1 MLVSKTPVIAPVDG
15 GDSNRYIEQMSNNF
29 NAGVESLQQNLTE
42 ALAALQAD
50 PSDPAL
56 LAQYQ
61 SALSSYTLYRNA
73 QSNVVKAFRD
83 IDQAII
89 ANYK

>member
-1 MLVSKTPVIAPVDG
+1 MSVTKTPVITPVDG
-15 GDSNRYIEQMSNNF
+15 GANSRYIEQLSNNF
-29 NAGVESLQQNLTE
+29 DAGVVSLQTQLTD
-42 ALAALQAD
+42 ALTALQAD

-83 IDQAII
+83 IDQSII

>member
-1 MLVSKTPVIAPVDG
+1 MAVSKTPVISPVDSG
-15 GDSNRYIEQMSNNF
+15 SNGRFIEQTSNNF
-29 NAGVESLQQNLTE
+29 NEGVVSLQTDLTQ
-42 ALAALQAD
+42 ALAQLQAD

>member
-1 MLVSKTPVIAPVDG
+1 MLVSKTPVITPVDPG
-15 GDSNRYIEQMSNNF
+15 EDGRFIEQMSNNF
-29 NAGVESLQQNLTE
+29 DVGVKSLQEKLTE
-42 ALAALQAD
+42 ALTALQKD

-83 IDQAII
+83 IDQSII

>member
-1 MLVSKTPVIAPVDG
+1 MLVSKTPVITPVDG
-15 GDSNRYIEQMSNNF
+15 GDNNRFIEQTSNNF
-29 NAGVESLQQNLTE
+29 DAGVKSLQDKLTQ
-42 ALAALQAD
+42 ALAELQAD

>member
-1 MLVSKTPVIAPVDG
+1 MLVSKTPVITPVDG
-15 GDSNRYIEQMSNNF
+15 GDSNRFIEQTSNNF
-29 NAGVESLQQNLTE
+29 DAGVKSLQDKLTQ
-42 ALAALQAD
+42 ALAELQAD

>member
-1 MLVSKTPVIAPVDG
+1 MLVSNTPVITPVDNG
-15 GDSNRYIEQMSNNF
+15 SDGRYIEQLSNNF
-29 NAGVESLQQNLTE
+29 DVGVASLQQTLTE
-42 ALAALQAD
+42 ALAALQGN
-50 PSDPAL
+50 PSDPKL

-83 IDQAII
+83 IDQSII

>member
-1 MLVSKTPVIAPVDG
+1 MLVSKTPVITPVDS
-15 GDSNRYIEQMSNNF
+15 GDSGRFIEQTSNNF
-29 NAGVESLQQNLTE
+29 DIGVQSLQDKLTE
-42 ALAALQAD
+42 ALTELQQD

>member
-1 MLVSKTPVIAPVDG
+1 MAVTKTPVITPVDG
-15 GDSNRYIEQMSNNF
+15 GENNRYIEQTSNNF
-29 NAGVESLQQNLTE
+29 EKGVVSLQEKLTN
-42 ALAALQAD
+42 ALTALQAD
-50 PSDPAL
+50 ASDPKL
-56 LAQYQ
+56 LADYQ
-61 SALSSYTLYRNA
+61 SALSAYTLFRNA

>member
-1 MLVSKTPVIAPVDG
+1 MLVSKTPVITPVDT
-15 GDSNRYIEQMSNNF
+15 GDSGRFIEQTSNNF
-29 NAGVESLQQNLTE
+29 DIGVQSLQDKLTQ
-42 ALAALQAD
+42 ALAELQHD

>member
-1 MLVSKTPVIAPVDG
+1 MSVTKTPVITPVDG
-15 GDSNRYIEQMSNNF
+15 GANSRYIEQMSNNF
-29 NAGVESLQQNLTE
+29 DTGVESLQTQLTD
-42 ALAALQAD
+42 ALTALQAD

-83 IDQAII
+83 IDQSII